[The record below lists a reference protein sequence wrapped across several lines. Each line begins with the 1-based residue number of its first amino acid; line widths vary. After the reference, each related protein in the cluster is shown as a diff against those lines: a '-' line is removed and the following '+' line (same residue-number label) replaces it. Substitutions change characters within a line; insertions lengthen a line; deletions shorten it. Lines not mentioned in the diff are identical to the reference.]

1 MNQNQLTSYLLSRNV
16 TITPLEAVTC
26 LLCALVLAMFMY
38 YIYRKTYTGVA
49 YSRNFNVSLVLLAII
64 TTIAMLA
71 IGNNLTLSL
80 GMVGSLSIIRFR
92 TAIKE
97 PKDIAFVFWA
107 ISIGLCCGAS
117 MYIISALGSVML
129 AVVLVVILL
138 LACGFLFAQRY
149 MVYDADGSVRF
160 EFPWIKKTPQ
170 DDTANGG
177 DSGDDKKQDD
187 LEITVQKPVI
197 KDTCAV
203 ELGADALGSDWQ
215 AALDGL
221 DKDVNAV
228 AVELKDASGKIHY
241 GSKVQGA
248 IDCGAVA
255 GGSASDAAIQGLVDS
270 DYYTI
275 GRISTLHDS
284 LYAYEHMT
292 DAAVCQLT
300 GFVWYDTNSTHWLAP
315 EKQAARAYV
324 TDIVTECGKMGF
336 DELLLDDFHYPR
348 EGRMSRIKTDERTMT
363 QQEALALLADDIH
376 TALEQAGYKGKLSV
390 SVDADIALAGS
401 EEKSGIVMS
410 ELTEKFDRVY
420 VKVTADQLESVTEAM
435 KAYDVEFVPIVT
447 EATDSGSYL
456 IEK

>member
-1 MNQNQLTSYLLSRNV
+1 MSTPPENPRKGFNISRWALEHMALTRYL
-16 TITPLEAVTC
+16 
-26 LLCALVLAMFMY
+26 M
-38 YIYRKTYTGVA
+38 
-49 YSRNFNVSLVLLAII
+49 
-64 TTIAMLA
+64 
-71 IGNNLTLSL
+71 
-80 GMVGSLSIIRFR
+80 
-92 TAIKE
+92 
-97 PKDIAFVFWA
+97 
-107 ISIGLCCGAS
+107 
-117 MYIISALGSVML
+117 
-129 AVVLVVILL
+129 VVILL

-197 KDTCAV
+197 KDTYAV

-221 DKDVNAV
+221 DKDANAV
-228 AVELKDASGKIHY
+228 AVELKDASGKLY
-241 GSKVQGA
+241 YKSKVQGA

-255 GGSASDAAIQGLVDS
+255 GNSTSDTAIQGLVDS

-315 EKQAARAYV
+315 EKQAARQYV
-324 TDIVTECGKMGF
+324 TDIVTECAQMGF

-376 TALEQAGYKGKLSV
+376 TALEQAGYCSTISTTRARG
-390 SVDADIALAGS
+390 A
-401 EEKSGIVMS
+401 
-410 ELTEKFDRVY
+410 
-420 VKVTADQLESVTEAM
+420 
-435 KAYDVEFVPIVT
+435 
-447 EATDSGSYL
+447 
-456 IEK
+456 

>member
-1 MNQNQLTSYLLSRNV
+1 MLIFLLSKGK
-16 TITPLEAVTC
+16 LLHKKKEA
-26 LLCALVLAMFMY
+26 
-38 YIYRKTYTGVA
+38 
-49 YSRNFNVSLVLLAII
+49 
-64 TTIAMLA
+64 
-71 IGNNLTLSL
+71 
-80 GMVGSLSIIRFR
+80 
-92 TAIKE
+92 
-97 PKDIAFVFWA
+97 
-107 ISIGLCCGAS
+107 
-117 MYIISALGSVML
+117 
-129 AVVLVVILL
+129 
-138 LACGFLFAQRY
+138 
-149 MVYDADGSVRF
+149 DADNGKKIERNEGLYRLSRAQARQRRAGRGAGGHFAVGVRLF
-160 EFPWIKKTPQ
+160 VCAALYGIRCGRLGPLEFPWIKKTPQ
-170 DDTANGG
+170 DDSVNDG

-197 KDTCAV
+197 KDTYAV

-255 GGSASDAAIQGLVDS
+255 GNSTSDTAIQGLVDS

-324 TDIVTECGKMGF
+324 SDIVTECGKMGF

-410 ELTEKFDRVY
+410 KLTEKFDRVY

>member
-1 MNQNQLTSYLLSRNV
+1 M
-16 TITPLEAVTC
+16 
-26 LLCALVLAMFMY
+26 
-38 YIYRKTYTGVA
+38 
-49 YSRNFNVSLVLLAII
+49 
-64 TTIAMLA
+64 
-71 IGNNLTLSL
+71 
-80 GMVGSLSIIRFR
+80 
-92 TAIKE
+92 
-97 PKDIAFVFWA
+97 
-107 ISIGLCCGAS
+107 
-117 MYIISALGSVML
+117 
-129 AVVLVVILL
+129 
-138 LACGFLFAQRY
+138 
-149 MVYDADGSVRF
+149 
-160 EFPWIKKTPQ
+160 
-170 DDTANGG
+170 
-177 DSGDDKKQDD
+177 
-187 LEITVQKPVI
+187 
-197 KDTCAV
+197 
-203 ELGADALGSDWQ
+203 
-215 AALDGL
+215 
-221 DKDVNAV
+221 

-255 GGSASDAAIQGLVDS
+255 GGSASDTAIQGLVDS

-315 EKQAARAYV
+315 EKQAARQYV
-324 TDIVTECGKMGF
+324 TDIVTECAQMGF
-336 DELLLDDFHYPR
+336 DELLLEDFHYPR

-401 EEKSGIVMS
+401 EANSGIVMS

>member
-1 MNQNQLTSYLLSRNV
+1 MRTMARRTSG
-16 TITPLEAVTC
+16 T
-26 LLCALVLAMFMY
+26 
-38 YIYRKTYTGVA
+38 KGYTGYRGRRRGRGV
-49 YSRNFNVSLVLLAII
+49 
-64 TTIAMLA
+64 
-71 IGNNLTLSL
+71 
-80 GMVGSLSIIRFR
+80 
-92 TAIKE
+92 
-97 PKDIAFVFWA
+97 
-107 ISIGLCCGAS
+107 
-117 MYIISALGSVML
+117 L
-129 AVVLVVILL
+129 AVVLVLILL
-138 LACGFLFAQRY
+138 VACGFSFAQRY
-149 MVYDADGSVRF
+149 IVYEADGSFRF
-160 EFPWIKKTPQ
+160 DLPWSKPQ
-170 DDTANGG
+170 VEKQTQGK
-177 DSGDDKKQDD
+177 DSADGETDEKDD
-187 LEITVQKPVI
+187 LEITVEKPAI
-197 KDTCAV
+197 KDTRAV
-203 ELGADALGSDWQ
+203 ALGDDVLSGDWQ
-215 AALDGL
+215 SALDTL
-221 DKDVNAV
+221 DEETNAV
-228 AVELKDASGKIHY
+228 AVCLKDDSGKIY
-241 GSKVQGA
+241 YDSKVRGAIDCGA
-248 IDCGAVA
+248 IDCGAVS
-255 GGSASDAAIQGLVDS
+255 GGSGTRSAIAGITGS

-284 LYAYEHMT
+284 FYAYKHMT

-315 EKQAARAYV
+315 EKQAARQYV

-447 EATDSGSYL
+447 EAADSGSYL

>member
-1 MNQNQLTSYLLSRNV
+1 MQTMARRSSG
-16 TITPLEAVTC
+16 T
-26 LLCALVLAMFMY
+26 
-38 YIYRKTYTGVA
+38 KGYTGYRGRRRGRGV
-49 YSRNFNVSLVLLAII
+49 
-64 TTIAMLA
+64 
-71 IGNNLTLSL
+71 
-80 GMVGSLSIIRFR
+80 
-92 TAIKE
+92 
-97 PKDIAFVFWA
+97 
-107 ISIGLCCGAS
+107 
-117 MYIISALGSVML
+117 L

-170 DDTANGG
+170 DDSVNDG

-228 AVELKDASGKIHY
+228 AVELKDASGKLY
-241 GSKVQGA
+241 YNSKVQGA

-255 GGSASDAAIQGLVDS
+255 GGSASDTAIQGLVDS

-284 LYAYEHMT
+284 LYAYKHMT

-315 EKQAARAYV
+315 EKQAARQYV
-324 TDIVTECGKMGF
+324 TDIVSECAKMGF

-376 TALEQAGYKGKLSV
+376 TALEQAGYQGKLSV

-401 EEKSGIVMS
+401 EANSGIVMS